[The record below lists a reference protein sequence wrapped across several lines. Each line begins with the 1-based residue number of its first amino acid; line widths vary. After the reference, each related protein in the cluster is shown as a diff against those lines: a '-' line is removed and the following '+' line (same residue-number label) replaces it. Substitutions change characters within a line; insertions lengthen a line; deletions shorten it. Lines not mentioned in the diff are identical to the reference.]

1 VSVEEFLDLALHAVV
16 LADHEVT
23 AGLEDEE
30 LRCGQPPAE

>member
-1 VSVEEFLDLALHAVV
+1 VSVEEFLDRSPRPVV
-16 LADHEVT
+16 LADEVT